1 MILAWAV
8 SPILVA
14 RFWIEQTVSL
24 SGTIT
29 AVQGMLEVISVVVT
43 NHSPWP
49 MTFQVQNWWIRDG
62 GTTHQPTQF
71 SLAPFG
77 TCELNFMIEFS
88 GGYKPLPS
96 MVGGRASVILY
107 ATVTILYLTESVTIR
122 TPY

>member
-1 MILAWAV
+1 M
-8 SPILVA
+8 
-14 RFWIEQTVSL
+14 VSL
-24 SGTIT
+24 GGTIT
-29 AVQGMLEVISVVVT
+29 AVQGMLMVVTVVVT

-49 MTFQVQNWWIRDG
+49 MTFHVRNWHISTGGWNPWDV

-77 TCELNFMIEFS
+77 TCELSFMIEFS
-88 GGYKPLPS
+88 GGDRPSPS

-107 ATVTILYLTESVTIR
+107 ATVTILYLTESGTIR